1 MNLNNLFLG
10 IGDNLKNVTETI
22 ENYTKDYYRFYNG
35 LDRNL
40 QKLQRL
46 VKES

>member
-10 IGDNLKNVTETI
+10 IGDNLKNMADTI
-22 ENYTKDYYRFYNG
+22 EKNTKDYYRFYNG

-40 QKLQRL
+40 GKLQKL
-46 VKES
+46 VK